1 MTPEPED
8 VLLTSTTGES
18 LPSTAEAPGA
28 SPTQAPG
35 GSSTQAPGGSST
47 EAPGGTSVAPVQVP
61 AVAGDSVLQTVSLES
76 LSEAQ
81 RYHSWLTDLAFP
93 HLGDHPVEIG
103 SGLGGYARTWLE
115 DGLPAITVTERDP
128 SRLQVLRETFAD
140 DPRVTVSDLDVFAPP
155 AGEHSAMVAMNV
167 LEHIEDHV
175 GALRAA
181 HTLLR
186 PGGRVIMF
194 VPAFEFAMS
203 RFDRAIGHY
212 RRYTV
217 ASLRGAYEAAGLEVE
232 SVHYVNAPGLLAWF
246 TGMRLLRMT
255 PKYGPTVR
263 VWDSAV
269 VPVARA
275 VESRVRPP
283 FGQSVFAVGRV
294 PR

>member
-1 MTPEPED
+1 MTPEPD
-8 VLLTSTTGES
+8 HSQPTTADS
-18 LPSTAEAPGA
+18 
-28 SPTQAPG
+28 SPRT
-35 GSSTQAPGGSST
+35 
-47 EAPGGTSVAPVQVP
+47 TSVQDESTVGAAAP

-93 HLGDHPVEIG
+93 HLGDSPVEIG

-115 DGLPAITVTERDP
+115 DGLPSITVTERDP
-128 SRLQVLRETFAD
+128 SRLQVLQDTFGE
-140 DPRVTVSDLDVFAPP
+140 DPRVSVSDLDVFAPP

-194 VPAFEFAMS
+194 VPAFQFAMS

-217 ASLRGAYEAAGLEVE
+217 PSLRGVYEAAGLEVE
-232 SVHYVNAPGLLAWF
+232 SIHYVNAPGLLAWF

-255 PKYGPTVR
+255 PKYGPTVK

-275 VESRVRPP
+275 VETRVRPP

>member
-1 MTPEPED
+1 MSPEKHETEPSNAPEA
-8 VLLTSTTGES
+8 S
-18 LPSTAEAPGA
+18 LSL
-28 SPTQAPG
+28 
-35 GSSTQAPGGSST
+35 
-47 EAPGGTSVAPVQVP
+47 P
-61 AVAGDSVLQTVSLES
+61 AVAGDSELQTVSLES
-76 LSEAQ
+76 LSEAK
-81 RYHSWLTDLAFP
+81 RYHQWLTDLAFP

-103 SGLGGYARTWLE
+103 SGLGGYAMTWLE
-115 DGLPAITVTERDP
+115 DGLPAITVTERDE
-128 SRLQVLRETFAD
+128 SRLGVLKSTFGD
-140 DPRVTVSDLDVFAPP
+140 DPRVTVSDLDVFTPP
-155 AGEHSAMVAMNV
+155 QGDHSAMVAMNV

-194 VPAFEFAMS
+194 VPAFQFAMS

-217 ASLRGAYEAAGLEVE
+217 PSLRGVYEAAGLEVE
-232 SVHYVNAPGLLAWF
+232 SIHYVNAPGLLAWF

-255 PKYGPTVR
+255 PKYGPTVK

-275 VESRVRPP
+275 IETRVRPP